1 MNLTGEDVQ
10 DILRIIDGMEVD
22 RLHLR
27 TARFELSLCRGDD
40 GAWTQSARTT
50 AEPVLVDDREVPAVQ
65 GVAAADKQTEPAR
78 AGLAGVRTPLPGA
91 FYRAPKPG
99 AAPFV
104 EIGDEVTETTVV
116 GIVETMKL
124 MNSVYAEAS
133 GTVAEIVLGDGE
145 FAEQGA
151 VLMFIDTLAT
161 GVAP

>member
-27 TARFELSLCRGDD
+27 TDRFELSLRRGDD

-50 AEPVLVDDREVPAVQ
+50 AEPVLDAGREAQAVRS
-65 GVAAADKQTEPAR
+65 GAAPQQRAAPAR
-78 AGLAGVRTPLPGA
+78 EGLTEVRTPLPGA
-91 FYRAPKPG
+91 FYRSPKPG

-104 EIGDEVTETTVV
+104 ELGNPVTETTVV

-124 MNSVYAEAS
+124 MNSVYAGTS
-133 GTVAEIVLGDGE
+133 GTVAEICLRDGE

-151 VLMFIDTLAT
+151 VLLFVDTRAGGAT
-161 GVAP
+161 S